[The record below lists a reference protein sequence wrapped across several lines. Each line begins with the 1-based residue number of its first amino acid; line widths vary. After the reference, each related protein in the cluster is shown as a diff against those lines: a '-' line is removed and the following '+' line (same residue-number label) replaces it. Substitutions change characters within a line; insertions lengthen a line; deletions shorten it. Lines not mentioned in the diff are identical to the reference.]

1 MRKFGK
7 RSLAP
12 RLFVLAALPSTL
24 PIVAGIYLDAPNTPL
39 STERRLAQTVP
50 TDVRGT
56 PPALGPEARPNAPA
70 VHAPAPALLV
80 PPVVRPSASGAETS
94 MSSNLSAVAT
104 TLPVQT
110 VRFWQM
116 PEMARFA
123 AAYVAALAL
132 SMFGAWSILRSLHR
146 FRDAAQEIALG
157 RVGGNA
163 LASCNDLR
171 DLAGVAKTVDGLV
184 SDLQN
189 MSDQMRISVE
199 ENAHT
204 MRTPLATIGTAFRA
218 VVRNLPADEPRA
230 QRAARIIDNSLH
242 RLSSAIDAME
252 RNDRAIAEFLAMPRE
267 LVNVSQVVREATREL
282 RQNAGSR
289 NIHVCEQLQDNVLA
303 WTSRP
308 ALASTLRDVL
318 AGALDASPTPGEVV
332 VTLDG
337 SDTAGACILVEDRG
351 GDEDVDSLFQHDFL
365 PSGEAGPLAAGGSAP
380 CRTGLWHVKR
390 TLEAFGGRI
399 SAHRNLHGGVSVSV
413 ALPAMRQ

>member
-24 PIVAGIYLDAPNTPL
+24 PIAVGIYFDDPNTPL
-39 STERRLAQTVP
+39 STERRLAQTGP

-56 PPALGPEARPNAPA
+56 PPALGPETRPDALA
-70 VHAPAPALLV
+70 VHTPALPV
-80 PPVVRPSASGAETS
+80 PPVVRPTASGAETS
-94 MSSNLSAVAT
+94 LSSNLSAVAT

-123 AAYVAALAL
+123 AYVAALAL

-146 FRDAAQEIALG
+146 FRDAAREIALG
-157 RVGGNA
+157 RVSGNA

-171 DLAGVAKTVDGLV
+171 DLAGVAKTVDELV

-189 MSDQMRISVE
+189 MSDQMRMSVE

-218 VVRNLPADEPRA
+218 VVRNLPADEQRA
-230 QRAARIIDNSLH
+230 QRAARIIDNSLR
-242 RLSSAIDAME
+242 RLSSVIDAME

-351 GDEDVDSLFQHDFL
+351 GDAEDVDSLFQHDFS
-365 PSGEAGPLAAGGSAP
+365 PSGEAGPLAVGGSAP

-413 ALPAMRQ
+413 ALPAMRH

>member
-56 PPALGPEARPNAPA
+56 LPALGPETRPNALA
-70 VHAPAPALLV
+70 VHAPALPVL
-80 PPVVRPSASGAETS
+80 PVVRPSASGAETLL
-94 MSSNLSAVAT
+94 SSNLSAVAT

-132 SMFGAWSILRSLHR
+132 SMLGVWSILRSLHR
-146 FRDAAQEIALG
+146 FGDAAREIALG

-230 QRAARIIDNSLH
+230 QRAARIIDNALH

-267 LVNVSQVVREATREL
+267 LVNVSQVVREVTREL
-282 RQNAGSR
+282 RQNADSR

-351 GDEDVDSLFQHDFL
+351 GDAEDVDSLFQHDF
-365 PSGEAGPLAAGGSAP
+365 
-380 CRTGLWHVKR
+380 
-390 TLEAFGGRI
+390 
-399 SAHRNLHGGVSVSV
+399 GVSVSV
-413 ALPAMRQ
+413 ALPAMRH